1 MAQII
6 IRTEPTDDRPAT
18 VVTWQERVLPTD
30 LESQHFS
37 DQLIER
43 VTWAV
48 RDAEG
53 QRALGK
59 AAALRN

>member
-6 IRTEPTDDRPAT
+6 IRTEPTDDRPSAVT
-18 VVTWQERVLPTD
+18 TWQERILPTD

-53 QRALGK
+53 QRALGR
-59 AAALRN
+59 AAVGRN